1 MSVPSLTDALCSL
14 AAELCTALSL
24 YTTALSEPCEHCI
37 SDISECNRRA
47 SSLAADTHARLFTL
61 FCPPLPRASTALLCE
76 KLHAAVAEVFGAS
89 MLPVPHSLPGARLS
103 GELQSLCRMGELIR
117 HEIDRLPVLMKGK
130 NAPPPDTYAYY
141 TELTRARAAHAL
153 FLSHGDR
160 SHDERAVMDA
170 LAAVARTLGEVYA
183 AVLFLLMEEL

>member
-1 MSVPSLTDALCSL
+1 MSVPSLTDVLSSL

-24 YTTALSEPCEHCI
+24 YTTALCEPCDYCI

-61 FCPPLPRASTALLCE
+61 FCPPLPRISTSQLCE
-76 KLHAAVAEVFGAS
+76 RLHVAIAEVFGAV
-89 MLPVPHSLPGARLS
+89 MLPVPRSLPGVRLS

-117 HEIDRLPVLMKGK
+117 HEIDRLPTLIKGK
-130 NAPPPDTYAYY
+130 KASPPDTYAYY

-160 SHDERAVMDA
+160 SAEERAVLDA
-170 LAAVARTLGEVYA
+170 LSSVTCSLGEVYA
-183 AVLFLLMEEL
+183 AVLHLLMEEL